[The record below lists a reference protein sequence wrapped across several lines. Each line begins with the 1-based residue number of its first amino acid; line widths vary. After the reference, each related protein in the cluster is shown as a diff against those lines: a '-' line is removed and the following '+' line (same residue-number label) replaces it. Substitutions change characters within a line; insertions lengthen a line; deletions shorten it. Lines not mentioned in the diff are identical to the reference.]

1 MKGSLVI
8 EYSDDCKRINY
19 QFEEPFGRDKEI
31 DYKLWITLPRGR
43 DIDITQ
49 IKLSLNKYLLRI
61 LNGKTYASNFPDRVA
76 ILSEAY
82 SQDIDI
88 FDSCEEITIKN
99 KENENINQLISRNK
113 SKIVINDGIHPLS
126 LDEVERLEREYA
138 GHENVYFYVEG
149 NDKPLSLE
157 EYHATAEIINEVAET
172 IKSYNLSPLEAAIY
186 AYDFAR
192 DRIYVSEEKN
202 QDLSESRDLF
212 KALYGDKIVCVG
224 YARIFSA
231 ILKQLGMT
239 SSLYTIRSED
249 GGHAIAI
256 ARITDEKYDVDGI
269 FYFDPTRDRKLDES
283 NDHFFGYRTF
293 ATSRG
298 EALAYGHYKDETLQD
313 LDYDT
318 YKKIVER
325 VQLQNAHFTSDSKF
339 YSSVCN
345 IIKFL
350 DGKTIYHGDKS
361 YEYGPSNLI
370 KNTPDALEKL
380 DLFFDLINQ
389 EIDPRK
395 KMEAIAR
402 VRKIEYYENS
412 EKYPFSPVVL
422 GSINRNSQPYY
433 STYCNPE
440 RMVKELLKE
449 QADEY
454 EREKSGIDL
463 VKVLRKVKEQK
474 EK

>member
-8 EYSDDCKRINY
+8 EYSDECKRISY
-19 QFEEPFGRDKEI
+19 QFEEPLSCDKEI

-61 LNGKTYASNFPDRVA
+61 LNGKAYASYFPDRVA
-76 ILSEAY
+76 ILSKAY

-88 FDSCEEITIKN
+88 FDSCEEIKIKN
-99 KENENINQLISRNK
+99 RENENISQLISRPK
-113 SKIVINDGIHPLS
+113 SKVIINDGIHSLS
-126 LDEVERLEREYA
+126 LDEVEKLEIEYA
-138 GHENVYFYVEG
+138 GNENVYFYVEG

-157 EYHATAEIINEVAET
+157 EYHATAELINEIAER
-172 IKSYNLSPLEAAIY
+172 IKAYGLSPLEAAVY

-192 DRIYVSEEKN
+192 DRIYVSEDKDQE
-202 QDLSESRDLF
+202 SFESRDLF

-231 ILKQLGMT
+231 ILKQLGIT
-239 SSLYTIRSED
+239 ASLYTIKSED
-249 GGHAIAI
+249 DGHAIAL
-256 ARITDEKYDVDGI
+256 ARITDEKYDIDGI
-269 FYFDPTRDRKLDES
+269 FYFDPTKDRKQNES
-283 NDHFFGYRTF
+283 NDHFLGYRAF

-298 EALAYGHYKDETLQD
+298 EALSYGHYKDETLQD

-318 YKKIVER
+318 YKAVIER
-325 VQLQNAHFTSDSKF
+325 VQQQNAHFTSNSKY
-339 YSSVCN
+339 YSSICN
-345 IIKFL
+345 INKFL
-350 DGKTIYHGDKS
+350 NGKTIYRGDKS
-361 YEYGPSNLI
+361 YEYGPSDLI
-370 KNTPDALEKL
+370 KNIPDMLEQL
-380 DLFFDLINQ
+380 DLFYELISH

-412 EKYPFSPVVL
+412 EKYPFSSLVL
-422 GSINRNSQPYY
+422 SRIGRNSQPWC
-433 STYCNPE
+433 STYCDPE
-440 RMVKELLKE
+440 RMVKDMLNNQCEE
-449 QADEY
+449 H
-454 EREKSGIDL
+454 EREKAGINL
-463 VKVLRKVKEQK
+463 VKVLKKVKEQK